1 MRGLA
6 LWVMCASALCGQTP
20 RTPERAK
27 QVVEEALRALGG
39 ENFLAMRDRVEEG
52 RSYAFYREDL
62 SGMSRVKFYIRY
74 LTAPEPLTPDFLG
87 QRERRAFGK
96 NEDVYI
102 IFNEEGGWEV
112 TYRGAKPMGEALYES
127 YKETLLHN
135 VLHTLRVRLKEP
147 GMAFDALG
155 TEIVEN
161 QPCNVV
167 RIVDSANRQTTVWF
181 HQSTKLPVRQRWE
194 KRDPKLKFRIEEMT
208 IFDKYR
214 DVGGGVLWPFVVR
227 RERNGERNFEMYADM
242 VTINRG
248 LGDELFTLPAGMKI
262 LDPKGSNLRPG
273 RK

>member
-1 MRGLA
+1 MRA
-6 LWVMCASALCGQTP
+6 LIVLFALPALTWGQAP
-20 RTPERAK
+20 RTPEWAK
-27 QVVEEALRALGG
+27 QVVDDALQALGG
-39 ENFLAMRDRVEEG
+39 ERFLAMRDRVEEG

-74 LTAPEPLTPDFLG
+74 LTPPEPMTADFLG

-96 NEDVYI
+96 KEDVYLI
-102 IFNEEGGWEV
+102 YNEEGGWEV
-112 TYRGAKPMGEALYES
+112 TYRGAKPMGEALYEN

-135 VLHTLRVRLKEP
+135 VLHTLRVRLREP

-167 RIVDSANRQTTVWF
+167 RIVDGANRQTTVWF
-181 HQSTKLPVRQRWE
+181 HQSTKLPVRQLWE
-194 KRDPKLKFRIEEMT
+194 KRDPKRKFRIEELT

-227 RERNGERNFEMYADM
+227 RERNGERNFEMYADT

-248 LGDELFTLPAGMKI
+248 LGDELFTLPAGIKI
-262 LDPKGSNLRPG
+262 LDPKGSNIRPG